1 VLAALGLD
9 PLKARG
15 SLRISLGRFNT
26 LDEADRFLEV
36 LPRAVASLRPIGRLA
51 KAG

>member
-1 VLAALGLD
+1 LAALGFD

-26 LDEADRFLEV
+26 MDEANRFLQV
-36 LPRAVASLRPIGRLA
+36 LPQAVASLRPIRRLA
-51 KAG
+51 KVG